1 MKEHILKNEC
11 ETRWGLTYTAV
22 ERFLEQEMAVRQVLA
37 ADHKAS
43 HLIPTADHLETL
55 AGLKAALEPV
65 SDLTD
70 SLSGKLTM
78 SKRVRM

>member
-1 MKEHILKNEC
+1 M
-11 ETRWGLTYTAV
+11 TRLIYGCF

>member
-1 MKEHILKNEC
+1 
-11 ETRWGLTYTAV
+11 
-22 ERFLEQEMAVRQVLA
+22 MAVRQVLA